1 VTLRNRMRR
10 AREAV
15 GRLGQDEAGPERG
28 LDDDRPAAE
37 TRRHAGRLAMR
48 ANLVV
53 GGPFPDLELP
63 DHRRE
68 TVKLSKLANGFP
80 LIVSFYRGY
89 W

>member
-1 VTLRNRMRR
+1 
-10 AREAV
+10 
-15 GRLGQDEAGPERG
+15 
-28 LDDDRPAAE
+28 
-37 TRRHAGRLAMR
+37 MR

-68 TVKLSKLANGFP
+68 AVKLSKLANGFP

>member
-1 VTLRNRMRR
+1 
-10 AREAV
+10 
-15 GRLGQDEAGPERG
+15 
-28 LDDDRPAAE
+28 
-37 TRRHAGRLAMR
+37 MR

-53 GGPFPDLELP
+53 GGRFPDLELP

>member
-1 VTLRNRMRR
+1 MKLDRS
-10 AREAV
+10 
-15 GRLGQDEAGPERG
+15 GG

-37 TRRHAGRLAMR
+37 TRRNAGRLAMR

>member
-1 VTLRNRMRR
+1 MRHPR
-10 AREAV
+10 AAV
-15 GRLGQDEAGPERG
+15 GRLRQDESGPERG
-28 LDDDRPAAE
+28 LDEGRPAAE
-37 TRRHAGRLAMR
+37 TRRNPGRLAMP

-63 DHRRE
+63 DHRQE
-68 TVKLSKLANGFP
+68 TVKLSKLADGYP

>member
-1 VTLRNRMRR
+1 M
-10 AREAV
+10 
-15 GRLGQDEAGPERG
+15 
-28 LDDDRPAAE
+28 
-37 TRRHAGRLAMR
+37 RHAHEAPADWGKMKLDRSGGWTTTGRRIRMNTGRLAMR